1 MYEVNLSFI
10 KGHFE
15 VCQEK
20 HSFKVYEVNIC
31 NVKGHLELCQE
42 KHSLKVYKVTLAI
55 IKCLIV
61 SASAVLK
68 RRFVC

>member
-1 MYEVNLSFI
+1 MLEVNLSII

-20 HSFKVYEVNIC
+20 HSFKVYEVNMSII
-31 NVKGHLELCQE
+31 KGHLELCQE
-42 KHSLKVYKVTLAI
+42 KHSFKVYKVTLA